1 MILNEIEAKTE
12 YMSNFVLKVLRLKP
26 EKWQK
31 MLQSDDRVIFKK
43 NAVKIKNYFLTIFFF
58 LEYDQS
64 ISRKLQFTRYNV

>member
-12 YMSNFVLKVLRLKP
+12 YMSSFVLKVLRLKP

-43 NAVKIKNYFLTIFFF
+43 IVVEIKNDFLTKFFF
-58 LEYDQS
+58 
-64 ISRKLQFTRYNV
+64 